1 MNTIIPSPYT
11 FILSLVLLCLPFF
24 ANASVFISAEEL
36 NKNLSNPKQLILDIR
51 SQESYRQGHIP
62 GAINIPHK
70 LFVRTGKN
78 NIPLILKPVDFKLLM
93 RNNGIKNEHNIIIYD
108 DLANLESSHI
118 YWMLDFYGQAQHSI
132 LNGGYQAWLAK
143 DFLTEQTTNKLAKSN
158 FSIVIHPE
166 KMASKFEVFMTLK
179 SDQYVIID
187 ARPPEQFSGKT
198 DPYFP
203 RKGHIP
209 TAINIPWF
217 SLMSNRGAI
226 DLYTRKDDT
235 SKIKPTAQLA
245 KILAGIPQDKK
256 IILYCNTGSEASVL
270 YTVLQ
275 KSNRST
281 QIFDGSWAEWQSDPK
296 MPVFNPSAQ

>member
-1 MNTIIPSPYT
+1 MNTIIPSRYT
-11 FILSLVLLCLPFF
+11 FILILVLLCLPFF

-78 NIPLILKPVDFKLLM
+78 NTSLILKPIDFKKLM
-93 RNNGIKNEHNIIIYD
+93 RNNGIKNEHNIIIYG

-118 YWMLDFYGQAQHSI
+118 YWMLDFYGQDKHSI
-132 LNGGYQAWLAK
+132 LNGGYQEWLAK

-166 KMASKFEVFMTLK
+166 KLASKFDVFMATK

-187 ARPPEQFSGKT
+187 VRPQNQFNGHESPFLTK
-198 DPYFP
+198 
-203 RKGHIP
+203 KGHIP
-209 TAINIPWF
+209 TAINLPWY
-217 SLMSNRGAI
+217 SIMSNRSSV
-226 DLYTRKDDT
+226 DLYTRTGKV
-235 SKIKPTAQLA
+235 SKIKPSAELA
-245 KILAGIPQDKK
+245 KILAQIPKDKK
-256 IILYCNTGSEASVL
+256 IILYCNYGAEAAVVYVAL
-270 YTVLQ
+270 KQL
-275 KSNRST
+275 NRT
-281 QIFDGSWAEWQSDPK
+281 AQIFDGSWAEWQSDPK